1 MDIKKGIIWTGS
13 LRIFTRGLTIVKTI
27 VLARLLTPFQ
37 FGIFGIASLVLGLLE
52 MITETGVNVVLIQE
66 KNKIDKYLNTG
77 WVVSIVRGIM
87 ISLLIIIFT
96 PLITSFFSS
105 PYSKNILYLISIIP
119 FIRGFVNP
127 AIINYQK
134 DLKFDNEFKFRSIVI
149 AFEVF
154 ATVVFG
160 IILRNENA
168 FVWGLIVS
176 AVVEVILSF
185 TLIKLKPK
193 FEFNIERLKFIISGG
208 RWVTG
213 AKIFD
218 YLFSHGDDIVVGKLL
233 GTYSLGIYQ
242 QAYRISSLPIIEV
255 SETFQKVT
263 FPTYSKMID
272 DNKEGLQKTYSKTLI
287 ATLFL
292 IVPIGLILFI
302 FPTQVVLLLLGS
314 NWLTAVPVLKVLAIF
329 GVIKTIANSAFPLL
343 LAKKRQD
350 VVMLL
355 TFVGILGLA
364 ISIFPLISLYGLVGA
379 GISTIIGS
387 LVMIPLAFYWIR
399 KMTND

>member
-1 MDIKKGIIWTGS
+1 MDIKKAILWTGS
-13 LRIFTRGLTIVKTI
+13 LRIVTRGLTIVKTI
-27 VLARLLTPFQ
+27 ILARLLTPFQ

-77 WVVSIVRGIM
+77 WVVSIVRGII

-119 FIRGFVNP
+119 FLRGFVNP

-160 IILRNENA
+160 VILRNENA

-176 AVVEVILSF
+176 TVVEVILSF
-185 TLIKLKPK
+185 TLIKLRPK

-242 QAYRISSLPIIEV
+242 QAYRISSLPIIEIN
-255 SETFQKVT
+255 ETFQKVT
-263 FPTYSKMID
+263 FPTYSKMIN
-272 DNKEGLQKTYSKTLI
+272 NKKELRKTYLKTLM
-287 ATLFL
+287 ATLL
-292 IVPIGLILFI
+292 IIIPIGLILFI
-302 FPTQVVLLLLGS
+302 FPTQIVLLGLGS
-314 NWLTAVPVLKVLAIF
+314 NWLTAVPVLRVLAIF
-329 GVIKTIANSAFPLL
+329 GVIKTIANSAFPIL
-343 LAKKRQD
+343 LANKRQD
-350 VVMLL
+350 IVMLL
-355 TFVGILGLA
+355 TFIGILGLA
-364 ISIFPLISLYGLVGA
+364 ISIFPLINLYGLVGA

-387 LVMIPLAFYWIR
+387 LVMVPLAFYWIR
-399 KMTND
+399 KITND